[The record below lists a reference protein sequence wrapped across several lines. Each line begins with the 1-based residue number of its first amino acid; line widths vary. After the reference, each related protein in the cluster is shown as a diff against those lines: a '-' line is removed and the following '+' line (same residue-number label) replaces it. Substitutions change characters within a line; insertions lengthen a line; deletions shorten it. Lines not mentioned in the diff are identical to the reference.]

1 MMKQEDPILVPVPIA
16 LQRLSG
22 EILEGNRLK
31 EVAHLDLMLVATMV
45 GVCARICRK

>member
-1 MMKQEDPILVPVPIA
+1 MMKQEDPILVPMPTT

-22 EILEGNRLK
+22 ERVEGTVLK
-31 EVAHLDLMLVATMV
+31 EAVRLDLMLVVTVV